1 MAPSDQKW
9 SKFRAFRD
17 WRTSL
22 QKTMAGETGGTG
34 RDLLLRAPSIS
45 FPGWDPG
52 GPIYNENG
60 PFLLLL
66 DCFSAIAIVV

>member
-1 MAPSDQKW
+1 MYLPINYVSM
-9 SKFRAFRD
+9 
-17 WRTSL
+17 L
-22 QKTMAGETGGTG
+22 VVHLPNMAGETGGTG
-34 RDLLLRAPSIS
+34 RDLPLRTPLIL
-45 FPGWDPG
+45 FPGWDPGG